1 MADINASLIRSRY
14 RMHLRARC
22 RSDLYAF
29 SHFVFPVVA
38 PGVPYEDAPHFRVLA
53 TALQK
58 VVTGEIQ
65 RLLIAIPP
73 RHGKSIFSSVIL
85 PTWILGLDPAA
96 KIICASYG
104 DGLARDF
111 SAKSRDILRS
121 ETFRGV
127 FPDTELEPGGMAL
140 DELRT
145 TQKGYRLATSVGGV
159 VTGKGADYIIV
170 DDPMKAVDA
179 GSESTRNTTYEWYK
193 TSLLSRFDKPGLGRQ
208 IVVMQRLH
216 QDDLIGRL
224 RDDGGFTLLEMPG
237 EAVERQT
244 FDLGG
249 GQFWDFAPGDLLFPQ
264 RFDAKALAML
274 KSDLGEAGYNA
285 QILQRPVPPGGALF
299 KLKHFQRYATMPS
312 CFELIVQSW
321 DPAFVDSETA
331 AFTVCTTWGIWR
343 RNVYLLDVFRNKLE
357 FHSIEPTIL
366 HMKEK
371 WKAHFVILEVAG
383 LGRAIGNRL
392 IRLPGARRWLEPVDP
407 KMGKEERAIAVTPV
421 LERKRVYLP
430 ETAPWLATFETEVAQ
445 FPSSKFADQVD
456 SMVHFL
462 NSLLLRN
469 RLTRDLT
476 AFETWPEVAF

>member
-1 MADINASLIRSRY
+1 MADVSASLFRSRF
-14 RMHLRARC
+14 RAHLQMTC
-22 RSDLYAF
+22 RSDFHAF
-29 SHFVFPVVA
+29 ARFVFPVVA
-38 PGVPYEDAPHFRVLA
+38 PGVPFEDAPHFRVLA

-58 VVTGEIQ
+58 VASGDIQ

-73 RHGKSIFSSVIL
+73 RHGKSIFASVIL
-85 PTWILGLDPAA
+85 PCWILGLRPSA

-111 SAKSRDILRS
+111 SAKCRDILRS
-121 ETFRGV
+121 DSFRGV
-127 FPDTELEPGGMAL
+127 FPDTVLEPGGMAL

-145 TQKGYRLATSVGGV
+145 DQKGYRLATSVGGV
-159 VTGKGADYIIV
+159 VTGKGADVIIV

-179 GSESTRNTTYEWYK
+179 GSEATRNTTYEWYK
-193 TSLLSRFDKPGLGRQ
+193 TSLLSRFDKPGLGQQ

-237 EAVERQT
+237 EALERQT
-244 FDLGG
+244 FDLGDG
-249 GQFWDFAPGDLLFPQ
+249 KSWDFAPGDFLFPQ
-264 RFDAKALAML
+264 RFDEKALEIL
-274 KSDLGEAGYNA
+274 RFDLGEAGYNA

-299 KLKHFQRYATMPS
+299 KLKHFQRYAKRPS

-321 DPAFVDSETA
+321 DPAFVDSGTA
-331 AFTVCTTWGIWR
+331 AFTVCTTWGIWQR
-343 RNVYLLDVFRNKLE
+343 KVYLLDVFRKRLE
-357 FHSIEPTIL
+357 FHSIEPAIMQ
-366 HMKEK
+366 MKEQ
-371 WKAHFVILEVAG
+371 WNARFVILEVAG
-383 LGRAIGNRL
+383 LGRAVGNRL
-392 IRLPGARRWLEPVDP
+392 LRLPGARGWLEPVDP
-407 KMGKEERAIAVTPV
+407 KMGKEERAIAVTPL

-430 ETAPWLATFETEVAQ
+430 ETAPWLPTFETEVAQ
-445 FPSSKFADQVD
+445 FPFSKFADQVD

-462 NSLLLRN
+462 NALLSRN